1 MVKDRFDCDC
11 ARALKALLA
20 WWLPDRSIVFL
31 CMEEWRWSQREEEGG
46 KERIRAGLHFR
57 RRYFLLV
64 WRIERPKTSSPT
76 RGTSMASGRSGN
88 KLRMKSQAGPSGSR
102 RTRLQ
107 FILFQRTRVRRFES
121 LWGTGLELGE
131 GSGSVGDE
139 WEELASE
146 IAHLQSLTSAAAQ
159 AIAPCGLARGGR
171 SGRWMTQIGI
181 FSRGQLRGRKG
192 PGHTC
197 HRLHSP
203 DLASL
208 VAARCQ

>member
-1 MVKDRFDCDC
+1 MADAEFLAVEWTALLLEAAARTFDVVKDRFDCDC

-20 WWLPDRSIVFL
+20 WWLPDRSIVFV
-31 CMEEWRWSQREEEGG
+31 CMEEWRWSQREEAGE
-46 KERIRAGLHFR
+46 KERIRARLHVR

-64 WRIERPKTSSPT
+64 WRIERPTMSSPM

-88 KLRMKSQAGPSGSR
+88 KLRMESQAGPSGSR

-107 FILFQRTRVRRFES
+107 FILSQRTRVRRFES

-146 IAHLQSLTSAAAQ
+146 IAHLQLHLVDLPAEDV
-159 AIAPCGLARGGR
+159 RVGG
-171 SGRWMTQIGI
+171 
-181 FSRGQLRGRKG
+181 
-192 PGHTC
+192 
-197 HRLHSP
+197 
-203 DLASL
+203 
-208 VAARCQ
+208 